1 MTEMSSKARP
11 AILQLE
17 DRLETEGDPRDR
29 ILLSDY
35 ITSVE
40 IGAFQVERGIEQR
53 LKFNIAVAVA
63 PHDGAASD
71 DVDDIL
77 SYDTL
82 KNAVQF
88 ELKAERLN
96 LLETLAERI
105 ADRILR
111 EDQAQ
116 KVILR
121 IEKLDR
127 GDGDLGVEMVREK
140 GGTRVETSDRD
151 ILSGREIWCFSK
163 ADLPALKNAATAR
176 ALIAVDQN
184 VAVEGAV
191 NDPLARAQ
199 VALLTLDQAAW
210 RLKSVLPD
218 AQVVSTRT
226 ELIWALGQTAPVI
239 WAPSKLAIDTDGFLD
254 LSRSEVSGV
263 ALAEML
269 KAEFGAAAV
278 LKKGTS

>member
-1 MTEMSSKARP
+1 MSSKARP